1 MKKVILGLSFILLS
15 SFASANPGLALP
27 FPSQRA
33 PNAFERFLN
42 TPITKEGVTVGAKRV
57 GGVIVANKA
66 RMAIGLGSTLAIGG
80 VVWYNYLIHHP
91 EKMSEFFAVHPDM
104 LDKFT
109 QYVDYRIEHAQTQED
124 YDAFTNIKQQLVLD
138 IDQNVADDIA
148 IENDPIYKSI
158 ENEVRN
164 EIQIVDT
171 ALVQNNQMPNYCSI
185 NVISQLTIPRKQF
198 ENTINNISNNGIL
211 VGLPQIQTVANQ
223 TSILDVNTFKR
234 LKDGYENTTKVL
246 KLEQDHIPSYAA
258 IDKYLN
264 NHGIPTKTTYKT
276 SSKGKITIRDKDLEG
291 NETAIA
297 TPTAI
302 HKLGRT
308 YAGRNYKA
316 KIDKD
321 SKNLLEATIKDIAT
335 TAYWFSR
342 NNQYNVT
349 AQAYI
354 KSSMYIYVRN
364 KMLCIYDVK

>member
-1 MKKVILGLSFILLS
+1 MKKALLLATTILFS
-15 SFASANPGLALP
+15 SSVFADTAVMGQVHK
-27 FPSQRA
+27 PSL
-33 PNAFERFLN
+33 FERIMT
-42 TPITKEGVTVGAKRV
+42 TPITKETLTTGAKRV
-57 GGVIVANKA
+57 GVVVLANKGKIALGTLTVGGVI
-66 RMAIGLGSTLAIGG
+66 
-80 VVWYNYLIHHP
+80 WYNHLINHP
-91 EKMSEFFAVHPDM
+91 EKMSEFFAVHPDL

-109 QYVDYRIEHAQTQED
+109 LYVDYHIENAQSQEE
-124 YDAFTNIKQQLVLD
+124 YDTFANVKQQLALD
-138 IDQNVADDIA
+138 IDQNIADDIA
-148 IENDPIYKSI
+148 VENDPIYKSL
-158 ENEVRN
+158 ETEVRD
-164 EIQIVDT
+164 EIQIIDT

-185 NVISQLTIPRKQF
+185 NVISTLTMDRKQF
-198 ENTINNISNNGIL
+198 ENTINTVNNNGLFI
-211 VGLPQIQTVANQ
+211 GLPQIVAIANE

-234 LKDGYENTTKVL
+234 LKDGYENTTKVI

-264 NHGIPTKTTYKT
+264 VHGISTKTIYKLN
-276 SSKGKITIRDKDLEG
+276 SKGKKQTIRDKDLEG

-302 HKLGRT
+302 HMLGRT

-342 NNQYNVT
+342 NNQYNIK
-349 AQAYI
+349 AQDYI
-354 KSSMYIYVRN
+354 KSAMYIYVRN